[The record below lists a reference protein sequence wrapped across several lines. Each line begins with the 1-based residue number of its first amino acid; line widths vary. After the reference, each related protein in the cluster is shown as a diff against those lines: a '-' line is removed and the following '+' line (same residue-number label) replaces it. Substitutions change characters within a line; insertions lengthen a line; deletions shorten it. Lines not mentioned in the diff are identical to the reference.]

1 MELQIIHIILGKAN
15 PNRMNGVNK
24 VVNSL
29 AEKQAILGKNVTVW
43 GITKNPVHDYPN
55 RSYNTQL
62 FKDTGKF
69 SIDPNLKTE
78 IEGLKDL
85 NVIFH
90 FHGGFIP
97 QFNPIAKLLV
107 KNNLNYVFTPHG
119 AFNTI
124 ALERSKWKKKAYI
137 LLLESFLVKNAKHIH
152 LIGESEVTGT
162 TKVFGTVPYQLIPNG
177 QEVTA
182 ATASN
187 DSKIGN
193 NAPVFGFV
201 GRLDT
206 HTKGLD
212 TLLEGF
218 ANFIHKHNANSELQ
232 LIGDG
237 PDRANLEK
245 LAQKL
250 HIGNHMKFLG
260 AKYGNEKDQLV
271 KQLDFLCLVSRNE
284 GLPGVVLEAA
294 SEGIPAIVSKETN
307 LANYITKS
315 RAGFVTEQNTAT
327 GVTAALENAFTAIQ
341 TQESQEL
348 GKNARKMIETH
359 FDWSTIA
366 QRHIN
371 SYETA

>member
-29 AEKQAILGKNVTVW
+29 AESQAQLGMNVTVW
-43 GITKNPVHDYPN
+43 GITKNLVHDYPN

-69 SIDPNLKTE
+69 SIDPNLRAE
-78 IEGLKDL
+78 IEASKDL

-97 QFNPIAKLLV
+97 QFNPIAKLII
-107 KNNLNYVFTPHG
+107 KNKLKYVFTPHG
-119 AFNTI
+119 AFNTV

-137 LLLESFLVKNAKHIH
+137 LLLESFLVKNAKHTH
-152 LIGESEVTGT
+152 LIGESEVIGT
-162 TKVFGTVPYQLIPNG
+162 TSIFGAVPYELIPNG
-177 QEVTA
+177 QEITS
-182 ATASN
+182 ATTLN

-193 NAPVFGFV
+193 SAPVFGFV

-212 TLLEGF
+212 TLLESF
-218 ANFIHKHNANSELQ
+218 AKIVSNNKSSSELW

-245 LAQKL
+245 MAQKL
-250 HIGNHMKFLG
+250 HISNHMKFLG
-260 AKYGNEKDQLV
+260 AKYGSEKDQLV

-294 SEGIPAIVSKETN
+294 SEGVPVIVSKETN
-307 LANYITKS
+307 LAHYITKS
-315 RAGFVTEQNTAT
+315 NAGFVATENTST
-327 GVTAALENAFTAIQ
+327 GVARALEQALSSIQ
-341 TQESQEL
+341 TKEFHVL
-348 GKNARKMIETH
+348 RKNARKMIETH
-359 FDWSTIA
+359 FDWSVIA
-366 QRHIN
+366 KHHID
-371 SYETA
+371 SYESN